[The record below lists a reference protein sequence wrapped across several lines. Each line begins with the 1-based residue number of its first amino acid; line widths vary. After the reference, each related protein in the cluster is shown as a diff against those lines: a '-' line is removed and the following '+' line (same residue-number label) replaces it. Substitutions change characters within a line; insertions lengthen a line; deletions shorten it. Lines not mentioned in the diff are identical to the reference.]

1 LPDFLQNDLYLLRFL
16 RAKNFDVGRSVEM
29 LKQAL
34 KWRKEMRLDTNED
47 FTDFDKLYP
56 GANGNDKDGLPSEL
70 ATNLF
75 IIDF

>member
-1 LPDFLQNDLYLLRFL
+1 
-16 RAKNFDVGRSVEM
+16 M

-70 ATNLF
+70 ATNRF
-75 IIDF
+75 IIEQPLRKRASATNFDQ

>member
-1 LPDFLQNDLYLLRFL
+1 
-16 RAKNFDVGRSVEM
+16 M

-56 GANGNDKDGLPSEL
+56 GANGNDKDGLPSKL
-70 ATNLF
+70 GTNLF
-75 IIDF
+75 IIDL